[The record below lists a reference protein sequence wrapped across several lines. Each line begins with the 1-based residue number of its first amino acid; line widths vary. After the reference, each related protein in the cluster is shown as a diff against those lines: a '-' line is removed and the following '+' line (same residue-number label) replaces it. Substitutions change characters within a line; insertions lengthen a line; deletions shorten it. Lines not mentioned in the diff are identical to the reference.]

1 MDSEKFLLY
10 FQCFMNKE
18 NNTFDYD
25 LFLKNLQLLVQC
37 QSGVLIL
44 EKELESIDI
53 MIVFNLIFK
62 HLIK

>member
-1 MDSEKFLLY
+1 
-10 FQCFMNKE
+10 MNKE